1 MLKLRANPVR
11 ERNECLAMPG
21 NLARKV
27 LSKGERGMNKSFFKI
42 FAMFF
47 LLVFAASL
55 SAGTLENKGQAW
67 LDAQTD
73 PAAINV
79 SGTWKS
85 SVFGELSLSQA
96 AGSREVTGSGGAYE
110 LTGVVS
116 GKELF
121 LLFGDQRGTVNY
133 CAVLNSEGD
142 NSLAGTYHYRT
153 SRIVNRGGLC
163 QEKSYPISMKKQ

>member
-1 MLKLRANPVR
+1 ML
-11 ERNECLAMPG
+11 MPG
-21 NLARKV
+21 I
-27 LSKGERGMNKSFFKI
+27 M
-42 FAMFF
+42 
-47 LLVFAASL
+47 LVFATAL
-55 SAGTLENKGQAW
+55 MAGSLENQGKAW

-73 PAAINV
+73 PAEINV
-79 SGTWKS
+79 SGAWKS
-85 SVFGELSLSQA
+85 SVFGDLSLSQA
-96 AGSREVTGSGGAYE
+96 AGSREVTGRGGAYE

-142 NSLAGTYHYRT
+142 NSLAGNYHYRT

>member
-1 MLKLRANPVR
+1 
-11 ERNECLAMPG
+11 
-21 NLARKV
+21 
-27 LSKGERGMNKSFFKI
+27 MNKLFLKM

-79 SGTWKS
+79 SGTWDS
-85 SVFGELSLSQA
+85 DFGIIHLDQA
-96 AGSREVTGSGGAYE
+96 AGSRDVSGTQGNYA
-110 LTGVVS
+110 LKGVVS
-116 GKELF
+116 GKQLF

-133 CAVLNSEGD
+133 CAVLNSEGG
-142 NSLAGTYHYRT
+142 NSLAGKYHYRT
-153 SRIVNRGGLC
+153 SRLVNRGGLC
-163 QEKSYPISMKKQ
+163 QEKSYPMSLKKQ